1 MQKDNRLSWG
11 VSLLVFGTLFLINQ
25 LHIIPENISEYV
37 FDVKNYPIILGVIF
51 LLFHK
56 NKNIGLILLL
66 VGVLFRLHTIIQY
79 TRNISEYIWPLLLI
93 IAGAIL
99 ILGVKKGK
107 R

>member
-25 LHIIPENISEYV
+25 LHIIPENVSEYV

-99 ILGVKKGK
+99 IFGVKKSK

>member
-25 LHIIPENISEYV
+25 LHILPASVSEYV

-56 NKNIGLILLL
+56 IFMPPVGLM
-66 VGVLFRLHTIIQY
+66 V
-79 TRNISEYIWPLLLI
+79 P
-93 IAGAIL
+93 
-99 ILGVKKGK
+99 
-107 R
+107 